1 MATPQLRETAFAAH
15 DALETHHYQ
24 IQQAG
29 AALRAVVTLS
39 QRTHQADHPM
49 AEIERDDLAALLTL
63 ITRPLDE
70 ATASM
75 EAAIQHVRQFTVPT
89 HYTQPLQ

>member
-1 MATPQLRETAFAAH
+1 MATPQVRETAFAAH

-29 AALRAVVTLS
+29 AALRAIVTLS
-39 QRTHQADHPM
+39 RRTHQADHDM
-49 AEIERDDLAALLTL
+49 AEVERDDLTALLTL

-75 EAAIQHVRQFTVPT
+75 EAAIQHVRQFSLPA
-89 HYTQPLQ
+89 HTQPLQ